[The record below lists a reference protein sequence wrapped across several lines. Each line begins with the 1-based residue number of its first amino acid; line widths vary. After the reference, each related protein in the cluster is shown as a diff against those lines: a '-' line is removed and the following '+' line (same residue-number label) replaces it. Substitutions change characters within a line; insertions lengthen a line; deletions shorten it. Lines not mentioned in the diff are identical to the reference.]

1 LRKPRPYSAEIEG
14 VIVPRRWATQTRY
27 WAYRFLVLRDGE
39 VCRECGEIPTTRNSL
54 DIDHIDGD
62 QHNKEE
68 SNMRLLCRRC
78 NVARENRRRAKNPS
92 VQEERERE
100 NPRTRVLK
108 QAIPYHEGSA
118 EMQANFLFEVDYR
131 TWLLKFMD
139 EYEFITK
146 KEAINAGAEM
156 VGCNP
161 TTSAKYLAKLTSLAG
176 PLCETKD
183 MTGEVVILYRPRPA
197 GNGHHPTPTRP
208 SGEGLVQPSNEP
220 RKVQV

>member
-1 LRKPRPYSAEIEG
+1 M
-14 VIVPRRWATQTRY
+14 PRRWATQTRY

-39 VCRECGEIPTTRNSL
+39 FCKICGDPPTTRNGL

-62 QHNKEE
+62 EHNNEE
-68 SNMRLLCRRC
+68 SNLRLLCRKC
-78 NVARENRRRAKNPS
+78 NVARENRRRTKSPS
-92 VQEERERE
+92 VREERE

-131 TWLLKFMD
+131 TWLV
-139 EYEFITK
+139 EFIRELGWITK
-146 KEAINAGAEM
+146 KEAINAGAEI

-176 PLCETKD
+176 PLLESKD
-183 MTGEVVILYRPRPA
+183 MLGDVIITLKPQPHGNVK
-197 GNGHHPTPTRP
+197 GNGHK
-208 SGEGLVQPSNEP
+208 SAALVKEVVCQTKPE
-220 RKVQV
+220 

>member
-1 LRKPRPYSAEIEG
+1 
-14 VIVPRRWATQTRY
+14 
-27 WAYRFLVLRDGE
+27 
-39 VCRECGEIPTTRNSL
+39 
-54 DIDHIDGD
+54 
-62 QHNKEE
+62 
-68 SNMRLLCRRC
+68 MRLLCRRC

-118 EMQANFLFEVDYR
+118 EMQANFLFEIDYR
-131 TWLLKFMD
+131 SWLLKFMD

-146 KEAINAGAEM
+146 KEAINAGAE
-156 VGCNP
+156 VAGCNP

-176 PLCETKD
+176 PLTETKD
-183 MTGEVVILYRPRPA
+183 MTGEVVILYRPRPN
-197 GNGHHPTPTRP
+197 GNGHHPTAQSFPKKGSVPTPARP

-220 RKVQV
+220 GKVQV

>member
-1 LRKPRPYSAEIEG
+1 M
-14 VIVPRRWATQTRY
+14 PRRWATQTRY

-39 VCRECGEIPTTRNSL
+39 LCQTCGEIPTTRNGL
-54 DIDHIDGD
+54 DIDHIDGAE
-62 QHNKEE
+62 HNNEE
-68 SNMRLLCRRC
+68 SNLRLLCRTC

-92 VQEERERE
+92 VQEERE

-131 TWLLKFMD
+131 SWLLKFID
-139 EYEFITK
+139 ESEFITK

-176 PLCETKD
+176 PLTETKD
-183 MTGEVVILYRPRPA
+183 MVGEVVITFRPRPN
-197 GNGHHPTPTRP
+197 GNGHHPTPPHPTAQPSSVPVPARRRP
-208 SGEGLVQPSNEP
+208 GRLVQPSNE
-220 RKVQV
+220 RSANAEV